1 MYRLQICTILQREMT
16 EGASS
21 AAQTSMKKAGGWITW
36 WNFVPATWE
45 QPQRGLSD
53 LLFASI
59 AWCKQI
65 CRYGMLQQNNLR
77 GLQLCQS
84 DTRLDQ
90 KCPIC
95 RKQHQKQM
103 TKSKELYEKSIGK
116 WSSCNVPNWDVC
128 LSGEETYKRLIWI
141 FVEVGWMEWCGGT
154 LWIISNVLWSS
165 CIIWSRLVLEDTP
178 MPGTILAVWSRGG
191 RAEKWQ
197 DRESSEILDH
207 RRQTWTW
214 QVNSQTKA
222 VLRKCISQQRRLCLC
237 PSCTSGCPWCNEN
250 STEGGS
256 RRMDE
261 EDESWLVALSILNL
275 KNLLSAI

>member
-21 AAQTSMKKAGGWITW
+21 AAQTSMKKTGGWITW

-65 CRYGMLQQNNLR
+65 RRYGMLQQNNLR

-103 TKSKELYEKSIGK
+103 TKSKELYEKSRGK

-128 LSGEETYKRLIWI
+128 LSGEETYKRSAKKTLSLP
-141 FVEVGWMEWCGGT
+141 FVH
-154 LWIISNVLWSS
+154 I
-165 CIIWSRLVLEDTP
+165 RLPL
-178 MPGTILAVWSRGG
+178 MQR
-191 RAEKWQ
+191 KF
-197 DRESSEILDH
+197 H
-207 RRQTWTW
+207 R
-214 QVNSQTKA
+214 
-222 VLRKCISQQRRLCLC
+222 
-237 PSCTSGCPWCNEN
+237 
-250 STEGGS
+250 GGS